1 MQIKLLPLA
10 FLLAVFICAVIA
22 AVGVEGNIDGVIS
35 GIPWEKWI
43 TRKVHCFDTKFSDVQ
58 LCPRENVS
66 IGSTAPYVKMF
77 PALGDGKQI
86 RTFYIKEV
94 GAGLYN
100 TLLKA
105 PNDYHDKSKKS
116 LPTGI
121 AGQAVLKRRFYIA
134 LFSVFFG
141 LLGSLFG
148 WNALYDKRHFLGAA
162 LILGGLLL
170 AGAGILLFWLGA
182 FSTTWGWG
190 F

>member
-1 MQIKLLPLA
+1 MNQSQLP
-10 FLLAVFICAVIA
+10 
-22 AVGVEGNIDGVIS
+22 
-35 GIPWEKWI
+35 
-43 TRKVHCFDTKFSDVQ
+43 
-58 LCPRENVS
+58 
-66 IGSTAPYVKMF
+66 Y
-77 PALGDGKQI
+77 
-86 RTFYIKEV
+86 KE
-94 GAGLYN
+94 
-100 TLLKA
+100 TELKA